1 MKLEFNSQQLQIL
14 NAAIVELPF
23 RIAAPLIQEINRQIK
38 DQSNIDIGHRND
50 LDNTQKQS

>member
-38 DQSNIDIGHRND
+38 DQSNIDIGHCND